1 MKIKK
6 IEKIE
11 KPEFVYNL
19 HIQNNHNYI
28 ANNIVVS
35 NCHGSTAVSIQDISK
50 KCVNSEYR
58 LGFTGTLPEN
68 KSSKQTIIGHL
79 GPVTFNVTAKELI
92 DQNVLSKINIENV
105 VIKYPKEYCVSM
117 DYDTEMNFVTKY
129 DKRKRILNMIVDKG
143 TVGENTLILVNK
155 IDHLKQTEEYLQ
167 SCYGL
172 SHSVYVIYGDI
183 KADVRESIRKKINS
197 QGNVILIATYATAST
212 GLNIPRLHNIVFYS
226 SYKSKIKILQSI
238 GRGLRKHESKESM
251 ILWDVVDDLRYQH
264 GTKLVDNY
272 IFKHFKARKTY
283 YEEQGFKFT
292 DSLFK
297 LS

>member
-1 MKIKK
+1 MKVIK
-6 IEKIE
+6 IEQIE
-11 KPEFVYNL
+11 KPEIVYNL
-19 HIQNNHNYI
+19 HVEKNHNYV
-28 ANNIVVS
+28 ANGIVVS
-35 NCHGSTAVSIQDISK
+35 NCHGSTAVSIQNVSQ
-50 KCVNSEYR
+50 KCVNAEYR

-68 KSSKQTIIGHL
+68 KASKQTIIGNL

-92 DQNVLSKINIENV
+92 DQNVLSKISIKNV
-105 VIKYPKEYCVSM
+105 IIKYPKELCVGM
-117 DYDTEMNFVTKY
+117 DFNSEMDFVSKY
-129 DKRKRILNMIVDKG
+129 EPRKKILDQVVKSGSN
-143 TVGENTLILVNK
+143 GENSLILVNK
-155 IDHLKQTEEYLQ
+155 IEHLKQTEEYLKN
-167 SCYGL
+167 SYGL
-172 SHSVYVIYGDI
+172 SHSIYVIYGEIKSDI
-183 KADVRESIRKKINS
+183 RETIRKKINS
-197 QGNVILIATYATAST
+197 EGNVILVATYATAST